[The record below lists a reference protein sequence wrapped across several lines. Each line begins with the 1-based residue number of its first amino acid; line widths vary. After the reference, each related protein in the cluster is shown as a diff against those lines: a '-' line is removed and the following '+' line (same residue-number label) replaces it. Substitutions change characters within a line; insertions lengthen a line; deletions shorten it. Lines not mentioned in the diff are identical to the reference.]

1 MNDIPAF
8 LQHLKKLAQGYHE
21 TYLALETRYQE
32 VQSKDEFLIEL
43 KQREAALLNRF
54 RLVQKQLLASLEE
67 EELENAL
74 ELSKIFDE
82 IRVINQFVIQAL
94 AEGDE
99 FEGDKMEG

>member
-8 LQHLKKLAQGYHE
+8 LQHLKKLAQAYRE
-21 TYLALETRYQE
+21 THLALETRYQE

-43 KQREAALLNRF
+43 KQREGALLNRF

-82 IRVINQFVIQAL
+82 IRLINQFVIQAL
-94 AEGDE
+94 IEGDE
-99 FEGDKMEG
+99 FEGDQVGE